1 MCELRSKLARHGWAL
16 LPLRL
21 IIGFGFAFHGYA
33 KLARGPESFAVILQ
47 AMGIPAPQLTAWVT
61 SLLEFFGGAALMFG
75 AGVVPLSVPL
85 CAIMLVA
92 MFGVHF
98 RYGFSSVRLKELTSA
113 GAVFGPVGYEIN
125 LVYIA
130 GLVTLAIADATP
142 LSIDRWLQSR
152 GLQHAPSTPRP

>member
-1 MCELRSKLARHGWAL
+1 MSELRSKLARDGWVL

-33 KLARGPESFAVILQ
+33 KLARGPENFAVILQ
-47 AMGIPAPQLTAWVT
+47 AMGTPAPLFMAWIT
-61 SLLEFFGGAALMFG
+61 SLLECFGGAALMFG
-75 AGVVPLSVPL
+75 AGVLPLSVPL
-85 CAIMLVA
+85 SVVMLVA

-98 RYGFSSVRLKELTSA
+98 QYGFSSVRLKELTNA

-125 LVYIA
+125 LLYIA
-130 GLVTLAIADATP
+130 GLMTLAMASASP

-152 GLQHAPSTPRP
+152 RSQSALSTPRP